1 MAAEREM
8 VESNLDE
15 TASPPASSSI
25 FSFNPEE
32 RRPKLLESFASVVSI
47 WLMDSRAAEKE
58 CMFMLSF
65 SPLENHSTE
74 LNFGQEYSSKFLHR
88 EPSLI
93 ID

>member
-8 VESNLDE
+8 TVSIFDE

-25 FSFNPEE
+25 FNFNPEE
-32 RRPKLLESFASVVSI
+32 RRPKLLESLASVVSI

-65 SPLENHSTE
+65 SSLEKDSTE
-74 LNFGQEYSSKFLHR
+74 LNYGQEYSSKFYTGNR
-88 EPSLI
+88 S
-93 ID
+93 